1 MSTVQ
6 HPRPRGAEPRGGGRR
21 AAFFWTVLVV
31 AGLLEIVWSLALK
44 EAEGLTRP
52 GWAAAGIA
60 TAMASLGLLSY
71 ALKGLPVGSAYA
83 AWVGIGSVGV
93 AVAGMLALGEPV
105 TVPRLLFLGLIVA
118 GVVIL
123 SLAETP
129 PGEDGA
135 AERPGAANAAEQS

>member
-6 HPRPRGAEPRGGGRR
+6 RHRPRGGHRR
-21 AAFFWTVLVV
+21 AAFSWAVLVV
-31 AGLLEIVWSLALK
+31 AGLLEIAWSLALK

-52 GWAAAGIA
+52 GWAAAGIG
-60 TAMASLGLLSY
+60 TAMVSLGLLSY
-71 ALKGLPVGSAYA
+71 ALRDLPVGTAYA

-105 TVPRLLFLGLIVA
+105 ALPRLLFLGLIVA

-123 SLAETP
+123 SRPETP
-129 PGEDGA
+129 PSGA
-135 AERPGAANAAEQS
+135 DEEPGRHRWHG